1 MSTNKKIETILS
13 LLEICESN
21 LKNAKTLLAQS
32 LGGDIV
38 YRNSPATSYPNPNSS
53 NFQINAGSEDVEF
66 VEGYFDGENMI
77 GDNGK
82 VYTVPQ
88 NYASKSQLVVGD
100 KMKWSMIKDGFDG
113 YKEVFKLT
121 QPVLREKVIGK
132 FVVEGNNYGAMVDGY
147 PTMVKILK
155 ASATFAMKN
164 LGLAIGGKVALYVP
178 KAGSSANWGAFI
190 NVVNSSDNDTQPTT
204 VNTGRRIVKEVDSFE
219 IDDGENYF

>member
-32 LGGDIV
+32 LGSDIV
-38 YRNSPATSYPNPNSS
+38 YRNSPTQSYPNPNSS
-53 NFQINAGSEDVEF
+53 NFQINAGTEDVEF

-147 PTMVKILK
+147 PAMVKILK

-190 NVVNSSDNDTQPTT
+190 NVVNSSENDSPTI
-204 VNTGRRIVKEVDSFE
+204 GRRIVKEQDNFE
-219 IDDGENYF
+219 IEDTENYF